1 MKRDVN
7 GATGKRGLM
16 TFLTVWT
23 SLACALSATAQ
34 AAAGGAAKPTA
45 EQVGTGVMAGMT
57 ANMFRLHAA
66 VDVDAAVAKW
76 GDESFRQ
83 KWEAEVNALFSRQER
98 FELHDFFASAVV
110 WVGGSKGTQSVTGF
124 YSPWVDGLLVLA
136 MDRTAEKTPALT
148 DFAFISGESLRGVE
162 DLSPRQALALYDLK
176 EPLIVAVSRYY
187 APSAALFAALYP
199 PQGEPV
205 LLPAALKA
213 RADSQAGELML
224 LKARMAVRMKM
235 FRDYL
240 DKANHG
246 WLVQSGVLMHALKAG
261 DKEKLLAFLS
271 ERQPPALA
279 ETICLLDPSIRK
291 DFGPV
296 YFARAPEGVVVGYV
310 NPSAPRWLIEATF
323 QGPAP
328 APRSARV
335 ELLDL
340 ELGAQVL
347 KLWNK
352 EVPK

>member
-1 MKRDVN
+1 V
-7 GATGKRGLM
+7 TGKWGL

-23 SLACALSATAQ
+23 SLACTLSAAAQ
-34 AAAGGAAKPTA
+34 ATAGGTAKPTA
-45 EQVGTGVMAGMT
+45 EQVGIGVMAGMT

-76 GDESFRQ
+76 GNEAFRQ
-83 KWEAEVNALFSRQER
+83 KWEAEVNALFSRPER
-98 FELHDFFASAVV
+98 FELHDFFSSAVV
-110 WVGGSKGTQSVTGF
+110 WVGGCKGAQSVTGF

-136 MDRTAEKTPALT
+136 MDQTAEKMPVLT

-162 DLSPRQALALYDLK
+162 DLSPEQALALYDLK

-187 APSAALFAALYP
+187 APSAELFSALYP
-199 PQGEPV
+199 PTGEPV

-213 RADSQAGELML
+213 RVDSQAGELML
-224 LKARMAVRMKM
+224 LKARMIVRMKM

-246 WLVQSGVLMHALKAG
+246 WMVQSGVLMHALKAG
-261 DKEKLLAFLS
+261 DKEKLMAFLS
-271 ERQPPALA
+271 ERQPAALV
-279 ETICLLDPSIRK
+279 ESVCQLDPSIRK

-296 YFARAPEGVVVGYV
+296 YFARASEGVIVGYV
-310 NPSAPRWLIEATF
+310 NPSAPRWLLEATF
-323 QGPAP
+323 QGKKP
-328 APRSARV
+328 APRSARI

-340 ELGAQVL
+340 ELGDQVL
-347 KLWNK
+347 KLWKK